1 MSEKPLAQVGACN
14 ELVSV
19 VESLVRRRRRSTVTI
34 DPMNAPIFGDVG
46 RVDPPRP
53 VRVAA
58 ALVLGQAAL
67 AAGYRLYTA
76 FDATFWLYSIPLAL
90 AVWFG
95 LSVRIGR
102 NWARTAST
110 VLSCLLIAM
119 IALMIDFSVPGVL
132 VLAVSTVMLLT
143 AIRYMWRA
151 DINGYFGV

>member
-1 MSEKPLAQVGACN
+1 M
-14 ELVSV
+14 
-19 VESLVRRRRRSTVTI
+19 TI

-53 VRVAA
+53 IRLAA

-76 FDATFWLYSIPLAL
+76 FDSSFWLYVIPLAL

-119 IALMIDFSVPGVL
+119 VALMIDFSVPGLL
-132 VLAVSTVMLLT
+132 VLAASTLMLLT
-143 AIRYMWRA
+143 AIRFMWRA
-151 DINGYFGV
+151 DVNDYFGV